1 MCGIIGIASKNDCIN
16 DIISGL
22 YSLEYRGYDSSGLA
36 TIKNNQF
43 QCNKSIGKILNLE
56 KSVKNRKLT
65 GKIASSPN
73 AKQL

>member
-36 TIKNNQF
+36 TINNNQIEY
-43 QCNKSIGKILNLE
+43 NKSIGKISNLE
-56 KSVKNRKLT
+56 KSVKNRK
-65 GKIASSPN
+65 
-73 AKQL
+73 